1 MLSCKDVTKLVSESL
16 DRDLSLWRRIGLR
29 LHLAM
34 CKGCS
39 AYRNQIESLNKVVS
53 DHYRDDQTVKDS
65 NDLPDDAR
73 ERIKESIRTDHS
85 HPS

>member
-1 MLSCKDVTKLVSESL
+1 MLSCKDVTKLVSENL

-29 LHLAM
+29 LHVAM

-39 AYRNQIESLNKVVS
+39 AYKRQIESLNKVIS
-53 DHYRDDQTVKDS
+53 DHYRNDQTAKDGKNLP
-65 NDLPDDAR
+65 NDAL
-73 ERIKESIRTDHS
+73 ERIKESLRTDPS

>member
-1 MLSCKDVTKLVSESL
+1 MLSCKDVTKLVSENL

-29 LHLAM
+29 LHVVM

-39 AYRNQIESLNKVVS
+39 AYRRQIESLNKVVS
-53 DHYRDDQTVKDS
+53 DHYRDDLTVKDC
-65 NDLPDDAR
+65 NDLPDDAL
-73 ERIKESIRTDHS
+73 ERIKETLRTDHS